1 MSESGACKMNA
12 ERKIVLVTQ
21 KTRLEELIHRHNTF
35 GQAKFYI
42 EHHGGDFSD
51 YQQEHQVYQEAVDTV
66 LERLR
71 SYGRLQRL
79 DRDHVSNYI
88 FGQQD
93 LVIALGRDGLVVNVM
108 KYLDGQALLGVNPDP
123 ARWDGVLLPFSPKDL
138 QKVLPEAL
146 GEHRPVQR
154 ITLAQ
159 ATLNDGQIIYGVNDI
174 FIGQRTHTSAR
185 YELAQGGCREMQ
197 SSSGIIVST
206 GLGATGWFKSI
217 LAGATGIARFCGQNN
232 PLSLP
237 EKFDKSAQKLY
248 YTVREPYPSTSTG
261 AELVF
266 GKIDA
271 NTPLRIVSCMPDN
284 GVIFSDG
291 MEADRLEF
299 NSGAV
304 ATIGIADRKGHLVI

>member
-1 MSESGACKMNA
+1 MNA

-21 KTRLEELIHRHNTF
+21 KTRLEELIYRHNTF

-51 YQQEHQVYQEAVDTV
+51 YQLEHQTYQTAVDAV
-66 LERLR
+66 MESLCDFGRVQRLERN
-71 SYGRLQRL
+71 
-79 DRDHVSNYI
+79 HVSNFI
-88 FGQQD
+88 FGKDD
-93 LVIALGRDGLVVNVM
+93 LVIALGRDGLVANVL

-123 ARWDGVLLPFSPKDL
+123 DRWDGQLLPFVPGELKR
-138 QKVLPEAL
+138 VLPEAL
-146 GEHRPVQR
+146 AHRRPIQT

-159 ATLNDGQIIYGVNDI
+159 ASLGDGQVLYGVNDL

-185 YELAQGGCREMQ
+185 YELGQGNRVEMQ

-206 GLGATGWFKSI
+206 GLGSTGWFKSI
-217 LAGATGIARFCGQNN
+217 LAGAAGIAQFCGGKN
-232 PLSLP
+232 PLFLP
-237 EKFDKSAQKLY
+237 EKFDKTARTLY

-266 GKIDA
+266 GKIDVS
-271 NTPLRIVSCMPDN
+271 TPLRIVSCMPEN

-299 NSGAV
+299 NAGAV
-304 ATIGIADRKGHLVI
+304 ATVGIADRQGYLVV